1 MATLSRLEVTWSGTP
16 VTGGGISTFYSSNS
30 DPTAFYTAVRAF
42 FVAVGPSIASGVTF
56 SFSPSGDTIE
66 STTGQINGSWSL
78 TTPTAVAASGSSNW
92 AMGVGTRVRWLTAG
106 ITRGRRVR
114 GSTFLVPLGGNLYDG
129 TGSIADATVSTLA
142 TAAVTLAAADSGS
155 MRIYSRPT
163 SIAAADGVAHAVTG
177 SDLPDRVSW
186 LRSRR
191 T

>member
-1 MATLSRLEVTWSGTP
+1 M
-16 VTGGGISTFYSSNS
+16 
-30 DPTAFYTAVRAF
+30 
-42 FVAVGPSIASGVTF
+42 
-56 SFSPSGDTIE
+56 
-66 STTGQINGSWSL
+66 

-92 AMGVGTRVRWLTAG
+92 ASGVGCRQRWLTAG

-114 GSTFLVPLGGNLYDG
+114 GSTFLVPLGQNLYDG
-129 TGSIADATVSTLA
+129 TGSIADATVTALA
-142 TAAVTLAAADSGS
+142 TAANTLRAADSGS

-163 SIAAADGVAHAVTG
+163 SAANADGVAHAVTG